1 MRVGEH
7 KQFGSGQEMAEK
19 YRINWDRHGTN
30 ISEAFRSLRKDEH
43 LSDVT
48 LACEEHQFQTH
59 KVVLSAGSSF
69 FERIL
74 ETHKHPSP
82 LIFLKGMEAKI
93 LDRLLD
99 FMYHGNVELKQE
111 ELEIFLKSGEELG
124 LRGLAASG
132 SKPAGVPSEEL
143 SPSQNEMK
151 LSSELAKDF
160 QDLEAPPHSSV
171 SSSSTTPLEED
182 QNMMC
187 GDTGT
192 SATVAHNFQI
202 EEWKDLKKYVTV
214 VKSVRG
220 VGKDVYKS
228 VVQYKCSL
236 CERTMNHNEAMMRHI
251 ESEHFRNAFT
261 HICPV
266 CGKTFETKAIL
277 SWHKQKEHKVKF
289 EGN

>member
-1 MRVGEH
+1 MRVREH
-7 KQFGSGQEMAEK
+7 KQLGSGQEVAEK
-19 YRINWDRHGTN
+19 YRINWDRHGAN

-48 LACEEHQFQTH
+48 LACEEHQFQAH

-74 ETHKHPSP
+74 KTHKHPSP
-82 LIFLKGMEAKI
+82 LIFLKGVEAKI

-99 FMYHGNVELKQE
+99 YMYHGNVEVKQE

-214 VKSVRG
+214 VKSIHG
-220 VGKDVYKS
+220 VGKAVHNS

-236 CERTMNHNEAMMRHI
+236 CKRTMNHIENMMRHI
-251 ESEHFRNAFT
+251 ESEHFRGAFS

-266 CGKTFETKAIL
+266 CGKTFDTKSIL
-277 SWHKQKEHKVKF
+277 SCHKQKEHKVKL
-289 EGN
+289 ESN

>member
-1 MRVGEH
+1 MRVREH
-7 KQFGSGQEMAEK
+7 KQLGSGQEMAEK

-48 LACEEHQFQTH
+48 LACEEHQFQAH

-99 FMYHGNVELKQE
+99 FMYHGNVELKEE

-151 LSSELAKDF
+151 LSSELAKESHGP
-160 QDLEAPPHSSV
+160 EAPPHSSV
-171 SSSSTTPLEED
+171 SSSSTSPLEEN

-187 GDTGT
+187 GHGLGWLSRWPSHFTKEWLNGF
-192 SATVAHNFQI
+192 SASWESSI
-202 EEWKDLKKYVTV
+202 
-214 VKSVRG
+214 
-220 VGKDVYKS
+220 
-228 VVQYKCSL
+228 
-236 CERTMNHNEAMMRHI
+236 CERKLHY
-251 ESEHFRNAFT
+251 
-261 HICPV
+261 P
-266 CGKTFETKAIL
+266 
-277 SWHKQKEHKVKF
+277 
-289 EGN
+289 GNRTQDLLLTGEIWQPL